1 MSDVSHEEIGEK
13 LTLSITTLR
22 RDNTMKNY
30 AIFAISFIVLFLL
43 FQLLSG
49 YILTFFYTPDVSSA
63 WNQTGNL
70 STKTTLEG
78 TSSFFPLLF
87 AFFAATIAYF
97 VPKFFIK

>member
-13 LTLSITTLR
+13 LTLSNTTLR
-22 RDNTMKNY
+22 DDNTMKNY

-49 YILTFFYTPDVSSA
+49 YILTFFYTLDVSSA
-63 WNQTGNL
+63 SNQTGNL

-97 VPKFFIK
+97 VPELFTK